1 MNKQLYNELI
11 EAKGNGTLGTVLREK
26 FASLN
31 IKTEEEMQYLF
42 DYVNEKTASV
52 VTEVAKKSRN
62 STLLKTIAGLSL
74 AGIAAVPIGQMIASA
89 SRKKSTYDKVIS
101 SNPDLKNHPKTKDH
115 YDMLWHIAP
124 NLAGNHVI
132 ASSVLDQLKAYDMID
147 HQMVAKLV
155 EADKNMAESRSKTG
169 IMGTAGNIAQ
179 AGKNI
184 SDVAK
189 IYSSATE

>member
-1 MNKQLYNELI
+1 MNTQLYNELI

-52 VTEVAKKSRN
+52 ATEVAKKSRN

-101 SNPDLKNHPKTKDH
+101 SNPDLKNHPKTQDH